1 MYISF
6 KAKYPTFFALPSQ
19 KHCVIVLFFVLLL
32 YCNPLAWGLDQK
44 LVLRVWNV
52 NLSVLLAGV
61 YPVHWPLCF
70 SLLIYIIICFWIA
83 QKRTTM
89 CHFKNNCL
97 ICVQCFNHLTVWIDP
112 RSWRMIQT
120 KLILPTFIVL
130 KIIFVVFKPISL
142 NSCPHLPPPSF
153 IVLRQHCQYNISSAW
168 GLQSRQRPGVL
179 QSGASGGRRWWASS
193 EQHCYILPQ
202 GLCVSE
208 EHQGAF

>member
-6 KAKYPTFFALPSQ
+6 KTKYPTFFALPGQ
-19 KHCVIVLFFVLLL
+19 RHCVIVFLESTEM
-32 YCNPLAWGLDQK
+32 GLDQK
-44 LVLRVWNV
+44 LVLGVWNV
-52 NLSVLLAGV
+52 HLSVLLAGV
-61 YPVHWPLCF
+61 YPVHCPLCF
-70 SLLIYIIICFWIA
+70 SLLIYIIIRLWIA
-83 QKRTTM
+83 HKGTTM
-89 CHFKNNCL
+89 CHFKDNCL
-97 ICVQCFNHLTVWIDP
+97 ICVQCLNHLTVWIDP

-120 KLILPTFIVL
+120 KLILPTFIVH

-142 NSCPHLPPPSF
+142 NSCSHLPPPSF

-193 EQHCYILPQ
+193 EQHCYTLPQ

-208 EHQGAF
+208 EYQGAY